1 MAWGHACAG
10 ALPAAPQLRSTV
22 LLAELLVARTRLS
35 TAPQVSSGAAQA
47 ISSIIAGFRVEYQL
61 ASKLQQLS
69 WYEATLKSVSMR
81 REAGQFPAE
90 LTLQALHA

>member
-69 WYEATLKSVSMR
+69 CCSACQVMLACLPA
-81 REAGQFPAE
+81 AGLCVVAGKWH
-90 LTLQALHA
+90 LV